1 MLLSHVWGLLTHPA
15 EEWEDI
21 RKERC
26 SIGKCYCTHVLVL
39 AALPAIAGYIG
50 TTQIGWSIGSSEIVK
65 LTPQSALV
73 LSILTY
79 FTMLTAVF
87 SIGWMVHWMGKTY
100 GTEQPL
106 PQGIALA
113 AYSATPLFL
122 IGTSFLY
129 PILWLNMIIVMPA
142 LAYSIYLLYAGLPT
156 MMQVNKEQGFLFASA
171 VMAVGLVVFVAVLA
185 VVVLLWGFGIA
196 PEFTS
201 ELMEMSRFGLA

>member
-26 SIGKCYCTHVLVL
+26 SIGKCYCTHVLFL

-50 TTQIGWSIGSSEIVK
+50 TTQIGWSIGTSEVVK

-73 LSILTY
+73 IAILTY

-87 SIGWMVHWMGKTY
+87 SIGWMIHWMGKTY

-106 PQGIALA
+106 PQGIALS

-122 IGTSFLY
+122 IGLMSLY
-129 PILWLNMIIVMPA
+129 PILWLNMIVGLPA
-142 LAYSIYLLYAGLPT
+142 LAYSIYLLYTGLPI
-156 MMQVNKEQGFLFASA
+156 MMRVNKEQGFLFASA
-171 VMAVGLVVFVAVLA
+171 VMAVGLVVLVAVLT
-185 VVVLLWGFGIA
+185 VVVLLWGFGIG
-196 PEFTS
+196 PVFTS
-201 ELMEMSRFGLA
+201 SFGVMAPFNLA